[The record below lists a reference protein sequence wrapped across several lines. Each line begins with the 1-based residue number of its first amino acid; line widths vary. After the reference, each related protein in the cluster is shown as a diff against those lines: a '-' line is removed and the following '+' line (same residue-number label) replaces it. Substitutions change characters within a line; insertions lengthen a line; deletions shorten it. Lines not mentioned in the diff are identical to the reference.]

1 MRKHGDSIVLGYNA
15 DVLASANFVRGIQAN
30 TGATP
35 DGATV
40 APAIARH
47 VEQFG
52 FAPTRLVYDRAAGTP
67 KHIADVYRASGGK
80 TQLVARQ
87 INYSQ
92 RHALFGPADFTLGP
106 HGLTCPNGVS
116 TTRAYRAGGAD
127 GFNYRFLAS
136 DCQGCPLWD
145 KCRDATAKPTSHR
158 TVFISDYTFL
168 YAAELAYLDGEAAK
182 ADFAFRSNIERI
194 IAALTLHN
202 DARRAISTGLTNVNF
217 QLHMSATACNLKR
230 WHTLTLLQER
240 QGIKERPPCPTSL
253 YAMRRQRNC
262 SFVNKIL
269 LSRKI
274 SNVERELS
282 TGLSAA
288 ARTLLALILI
298 MTSLPL
304 LPASAQDKA
313 PLVLILPIDRATF
326 LPGAYFD
333 FRIEVH
339 AAEMPAD
346 FAVTVNG
353 EDASDFLGA
362 EPNAESWTFG
372 KEETPSQSV
381 IWRQV
386 MLPEPGLYI
395 VEVTA
400 GSATTSIDWYARQPH
415 ANASV
420 KNVILFV
427 GDGITAARIAR
438 QHPG

>member
-1 MRKHGDSIVLGYNA
+1 MPVAPANSPAAPPPVLRRCTEAERGAYRIISITDTDATVRKHGDSIILGYNA
-15 DVLASANFVRGIQAN
+15 DVLASANFVRGIHAN

-145 KCRDATAKPTSHR
+145 KCRNATAKPTSHR

-168 YAAELAYLDGEAAK
+168 YAAELAYLDSEAAK
-182 ADFAFRSNIERI
+182 ADFAFRSNIERH

-202 DARRAISTGLTNVNF
+202 GARRAISTGLTSVNF

-253 YAMRRQRNC
+253 Y
-262 SFVNKIL
+262 
-269 LSRKI
+269 
-274 SNVERELS
+274 
-282 TGLSAA
+282 
-288 ARTLLALILI
+288 
-298 MTSLPL
+298 P
-304 LPASAQDKA
+304 P
-313 PLVLILPIDRATF
+313 P
-326 LPGAYFD
+326 
-333 FRIEVH
+333 
-339 AAEMPAD
+339 
-346 FAVTVNG
+346 
-353 EDASDFLGA
+353 
-362 EPNAESWTFG
+362 
-372 KEETPSQSV
+372 
-381 IWRQV
+381 
-386 MLPEPGLYI
+386 
-395 VEVTA
+395 
-400 GSATTSIDWYARQPH
+400 
-415 ANASV
+415 
-420 KNVILFV
+420 
-427 GDGITAARIAR
+427 
-438 QHPG
+438 